1 MKSKSTVTK
10 TWRHEKKKKPK
21 CAGLRKIR
29 CAGKVCGLA
38 EGIHQFIDRAV
49 QVLVAPAESVDLV
62 NRMEDR
68 GVVLAAELPADFRK
82 RRLGKLLDQVH
93 RNLARKRDCFRI
105 GAYFEVLLAQA
116 ELLADLFLNQVD
128 GNPFFLRGDDVA
140 QHLLRGGQI

>member
-1 MKSKSTVTK
+1 MEA
-10 TWRHEKKKKPK
+10 REKERAPNVP
-21 CAGLRKIR
+21 GLRKIR

-82 RRLGKLLDQVH
+82 GRLGKLLDQVH
-93 RNLARKRDCFRI
+93 RNLARERNCFRI
-105 GAYFEVLLAQA
+105 GTYFEVLLAQA
-116 ELLADLFLNQVD
+116 ELLANFFLN
-128 GNPFFLRGDDVA
+128 
-140 QHLLRGGQI
+140 